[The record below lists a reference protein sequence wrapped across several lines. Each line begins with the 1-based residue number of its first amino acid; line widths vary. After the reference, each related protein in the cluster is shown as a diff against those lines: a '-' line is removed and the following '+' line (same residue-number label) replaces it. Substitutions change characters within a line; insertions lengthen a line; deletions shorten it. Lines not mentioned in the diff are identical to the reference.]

1 MPKRKNGTG
10 TLILLDNGKYR
21 LVKQVGTLDNGRP
34 RRVTVTGTSETD
46 CLRKMRKLEEKLS
59 KCVSSEMFKKMI
71 VSELCN
77 AHLGE
82 HLNQKERLKP
92 KSADRR
98 ESTIRNQIEPYAI
111 GNMQV
116 LSVEPTDVSQ
126 HIERLISEDKV
137 SVSSII
143 KTLNIINA
151 AYRWAGEQNFTNYNP
166 CTPVMERLKNR
177 LKNLETR
184 NSSDGVVVVL
194 SNEQADSLKKYV
206 ANMKGSEPDYRY
218 LTGLSVLLL
227 LNTGIR
233 VGELCGLRWKDW
245 SPKTNTLNICRT
257 RNISKNRNSNEKG
270 EIFIPNENEV
280 KNYHSRTLALNDESI
295 SVLEEMYRINT
306 MNDPDD
312 YIMANRSQKPTNPSN
327 YDNCINKIYKK
338 AGFPKDISGAHVLRR
353 TCATM
358 MHDAGCRVEDIA
370 AYLGDTPETIQKHYI
385 SMTKRIVAGDEIKNV
400 VNYPR
405 KK

>member
-21 LVKQVGTLDNGRP
+21 LVKQVGTLENGRP

-46 CLRKMRKLEEKLS
+46 CLRKMKAYEEKLS
-59 KCVSSEMFKKMI
+59 TCISSISFTKMT
-71 VSELCN
+71 VTELCN
-77 AHLGE
+77 SHLGE
-82 HLNQKERLKP
+82 HLDQKNRLKP

-98 ESTIRNQIEPYAI
+98 ESTIINQIEPYAI
-111 GNMQV
+111 GKMQV
-116 LSVEPTDVSQ
+116 LSVEPTDVSN
-126 HIERLISEDKV
+126 HIERLINEDKV

-143 KTLNIINA
+143 KTLNVVNA
-151 AYRWAGEQNFTNYNP
+151 AYRWAGEQNYTNYNP

-177 LKNLETR
+177 LMNLEKR

-194 SNEQADSLKKYV
+194 SNEQVDNLKKYV
-206 ANMKGSEPDYRY
+206 EQMKDSEPDYRY
-218 LTGLSVLLL
+218 LTGLSLLLL

-245 SPKTNTLNICRT
+245 SAKTNTLNICRT
-257 RNISKNRNSNEKG
+257 RNISKNRNSIEKG
-270 EIFIPNENEV
+270 EIYIPNENEV
-280 KNYHSRTLALNDESI
+280 KNYHSRTLALNDEATAA
-295 SVLEEMYRINT
+295 LEEMYRINT
-306 MNDPDD
+306 MNGPDD
-312 YIMANRSQKPTNPSN
+312 YIMTNRSKKPTNPCN
-327 YDNCINKIYKK
+327 YANCINKIYKK
-338 AGFPKDISGAHVLRR
+338 AGLPEDISGAHVLRR

-358 MHDAGCRVEDIA
+358 MHDEGCRVEDIA

-385 SMTKRIVAGDEIKNV
+385 SMTKKIVAGDEIKNV